1 MDTEDLKENVRKAK
15 KLNINIEEKIM
26 SKKEKYGF
34 TEVTSNHQLKYKEE
48 VEETGNV
55 KRKG

>member
-34 TEVTSNHQLKYKEE
+34 TEVTSNH
-48 VEETGNV
+48 
-55 KRKG
+55 